1 MSLLSLLSFSG
12 ICSCPVRVFV
22 ILIDQATFIAIVHP
36 GDLPSVCSVCEY
48 TFCGY
53 VRYVWFELHLTHF
66 SIVLGHGLFEAQ
78 LGFDASHVFIH
89 MPVYRKLLLSGHVM
103 I

>member
-12 ICSCPVRVFV
+12 ICSRPVRVFV

-78 LGFDASHVFIH
+78 VVL
-89 MPVYRKLLLSGHVM
+89 MPAMLLFVCLYIEGYFYQATL
-103 I
+103 